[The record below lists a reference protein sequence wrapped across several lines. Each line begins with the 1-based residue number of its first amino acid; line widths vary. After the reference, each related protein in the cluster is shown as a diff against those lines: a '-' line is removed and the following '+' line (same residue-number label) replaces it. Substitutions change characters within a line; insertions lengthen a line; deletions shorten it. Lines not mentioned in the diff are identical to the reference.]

1 MPWPVRPDQ
10 VPPGAYVLGQDGV
23 LRQGWHVPPDT
34 LVLLDPDGST
44 ISAQPP
50 AGTLIL
56 IMVTDEYADVA
67 QAIAVLSAVFG
78 PVEQIPE

>member
-10 VPPGAYVLGQDGV
+10 VPPGSYVLGQDGV
-23 LRQGWHVPPDT
+23 LRQGWYVPPDT
-34 LVLLDPDGST
+34 LVLLNPDGST
-44 ISAQPP
+44 VSTPAP
-50 AGTLIL
+50 AGALTL

-67 QAIAVLSAVFG
+67 RAIAVLSAVFG